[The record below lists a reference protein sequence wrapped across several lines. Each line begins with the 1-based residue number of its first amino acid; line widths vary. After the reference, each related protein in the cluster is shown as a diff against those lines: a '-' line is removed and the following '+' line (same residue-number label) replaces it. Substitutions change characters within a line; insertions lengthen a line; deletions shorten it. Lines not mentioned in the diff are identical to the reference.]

1 MRVPF
6 TRGSWHGRMRA
17 CRGTGAS
24 LTAEALAAWEKDH
37 LMFLETTAPEQF
49 EILHYCALA
58 VLEKKET
65 EP

>member
-1 MRVPF
+1 
-6 TRGSWHGRMRA
+6 MRA

-24 LTAEALAAWEKDH
+24 LNAEDLAAWEKDH
-37 LMFLETTAPEQF
+37 LHLLETTAPEEF

-58 VLEKKET
+58 VLEKKEI